1 MASIKS
7 ARKVEVLSDIEFEE
21 YNSARVTFH
30 RSTDGAVN
38 FDVRIVN
45 PAHVERAKVR
55 DAINTFLVDI
65 DAGTPESPR
74 AMFETLLAVVKDM
87 DEEAR
92 DKYGP
97 DKGEPNKATQ
107 TFYLSDEQARAL
119 ANLMRG
125 SEVEYD
131 SRNTIREALTSST
144 NSDW

>member
-1 MASIKS
+1 MASIKN
-7 ARKVEVLSDIEFEE
+7 ARKVEVLSDIELEE
-21 YNSARVTFH
+21 YNNSKVTFH
-30 RSTDGAVN
+30 RNTDGAVN
-38 FDVRIVN
+38 FEVRIAN
-45 PAHVERAKVR
+45 PAHAERAR
-55 DAINTFLVDI
+55 IREAIDEFITEI

-74 AMFETLLAVVKDM
+74 GMFETLLAVVKSM

-107 TFYLSDEQARAL
+107 TFYMDDAQARAL
-119 ANLMRG
+119 ANLLRG

-131 SRNTIREALTSST
+131 SRKTIREALTSTT